1 MTESPSRVRSHT
13 DVIQRHGHGV
23 DDVRLAPDDLHRRRL
38 GLGSHGEGQTSEG
51 ESEAAIG
58 PGTATVTFKIKQK
71 QRKPHQTLTAAAPEL
86 GHTMFSN
93 SGSCSLDYRSPQ

>member
-51 ESEAAIG
+51 ESEGEKSCNRARDCDSDIQNQAEAKEAS
-58 PGTATVTFKIKQK
+58 PD
-71 QRKPHQTLTAAAPEL
+71 
-86 GHTMFSN
+86 SYCC
-93 SGSCSLDYRSPQ
+93 GS